1 MGIPARS
8 KSSSTLLDM
17 GTHVCIHTTPP
28 SDTQI
33 KNKNKKIHSACYKHM
48 LARIDFVY
56 KQEREKHDWVLGN
69 CE

>member
-17 GTHVCIHTTPP
+17 GTHVCIHTT
-28 SDTQI
+28 
-33 KNKNKKIHSACYKHM
+33 CYKHM